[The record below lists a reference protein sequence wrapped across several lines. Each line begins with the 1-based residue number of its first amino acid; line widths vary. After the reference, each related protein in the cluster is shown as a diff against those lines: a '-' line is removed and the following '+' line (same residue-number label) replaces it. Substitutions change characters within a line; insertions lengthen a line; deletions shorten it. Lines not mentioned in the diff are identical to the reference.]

1 MRSAHR
7 KILSAAVLWG
17 MIPIFYHMMY
27 SSGLSRMQTI
37 TIRFTLA
44 ALGYV
49 IYLLMKD
56 KELLRIKHWSH
67 LRYFIGTGVCSL
79 AAFNFCYITCIQYA
93 GVAVAALLLYTAPI
107 FVMLMSMV
115 LFHEKL
121 TGQRLAALGLTI
133 FGCAFVSG
141 MFSGTNTVQPIALVW
156 GLASGFG
163 YALYSIFSKFALKHY
178 EPETITAYTT
188 VFAAL
193 ATLPLSEPTVLCKKI
208 LEPTVCLGG
217 VGAALLCTIL
227 SYLLYTSGLSKTSAS
242 TAAIL
247 STLEPVTAAILGA
260 LLLHESVSI
269 EKICGI
275 FLVLSAIIALNTPQ
289 RIKHGEIS

>member
-1 MRSAHR
+1 MRTAHG
-7 KILSAAVLWG
+7 KILIAAVLWG
-17 MIPIFYHMMY
+17 MIPIFYHMMC

-44 ALGYV
+44 ALSYV
-49 IYLLMKD
+49 VYLLMKD

-93 GVAVAALLLYTAPI
+93 GVAVAALLLYTAPM
-107 FVMLMSMV
+107 FVVLMSMI

-121 TGQRLAALGLTI
+121 TGQRLTALGMTI
-133 FGCAFVSG
+133 LGCAFVSG
-141 MFSGTNTVQPIALVW
+141 MFSGTYTVQPIALAW

-163 YALYSIFSKFALKHY
+163 YALYSIFSKFALKY
-178 EPETITAYTT
+178 YQPETITAYTAI
-188 VFAAL
+188 FAAF
-193 ATLPLSEPTVLCKKI
+193 ATLPLSKPQVLCEKIIEPTVL
-208 LEPTVCLGG
+208 VGG
-217 VGAALLCTIL
+217 AGAALLCTIL
-227 SYLLYTSGLSKTSAS
+227 SYLLYTSGLSEISAS
-242 TAAIL
+242 KAAIL

-269 EKICGI
+269 EKAFGI
-275 FLVLSAIIALNTPQ
+275 FLVLSAIIVLNMPQ
-289 RIKHGEIS
+289 RIKTKKIS